1 MENKAYAFAAGLFTL
16 LLGAAVVI
24 VAMWLTGETVD
35 RVSYMLESRYSVA
48 GLNPQAPVRLR
59 GVEVGKVENIGF
71 DQDDPRLIL
80 IGIAV
85 KSGTAITRGTI
96 AQIGSQGVTGLSYV
110 MLDDDGARPE
120 PVAPSTEKS
129 ARIPVRPSFLD
140 ELSGS
145 GRDLVAEFSQ
155 VARRLNAL
163 LGENN
168 QAQLMRTLAGVE
180 EVAGRVVALAR
191 EIDTSAKN
199 ISGLTADARQ
209 TVARADTLLAN
220 LNSLTQQLAQRID
233 TLERVARSSEQV
245 GGAAQSLSSSAVADT
260 LPRINALLEE
270 LARNSRN
277 LDHLLIE
284 LNQQPASLVFG
295 RSPAPPGPGEPGFDP
310 QRGNSQR

>member
-16 LLGAAVVI
+16 LLGAAVVV
-24 VAMWLTGETVD
+24 VAMWLTGDTVD
-35 RVSYMLESRYSVA
+35 RVSYMLESRYPVA
-48 GLNPQAPVRLR
+48 GLNLQAPVRMR
-59 GVEVGKVENIGF
+59 GVEVGKVESIDF

-85 KSGTAITRGTI
+85 KSGTPITRGTI

-129 ARIPVRPSFLD
+129 ARIPVQPSFLD

-145 GRDLVAEFSQ
+145 GKDLLAEFSQ

-191 EIDTSAKN
+191 EIDASARN

-209 TVARADTLLAN
+209 TIARADTLLAN
-220 LNSLTQQLAQRID
+220 LNALTLQLAQRVD
-233 TLERVARSSEQV
+233 ALERVARSSEQV
-245 GGAAQSLSSSAVADT
+245 GGAAQSLSSGAVVDT

-277 LDHLLIE
+277 LDHLLTE

-295 RSPAPPGPGEPGFDP
+295 RSPTPPGPGEPGFNP